1 MIGRLHKELDEV
13 QRYFNMRENDLRRTE
28 EKRNTHRFVVEQKAK
43 EIEQLRV
50 ALQGKD
56 GELQQ
61 ERAALGKV
69 RSQIALKDT
78 TFTEAQAR
86 AERERMALEDA
97 QACLAQAERK
107 AQEVE
112 GLANTLNEKS
122 DALAVVEGQ
131 LGKERTTRER
141 AESQLQIA
149 HEELGGARNAL

>member
-1 MIGRLHKELDEV
+1 V
-13 QRYFNMRENDLRRTE
+13 
-28 EKRNTHRFVVEQKAK
+28 
-43 EIEQLRV
+43 
-50 ALQGKD
+50 
-56 GELQQ
+56 
-61 ERAALGKV
+61 
-69 RSQIALKDT
+69 
-78 TFTEAQAR
+78 
-86 AERERMALEDA
+86 

-131 LGKERTTRER
+131 LGEERTTRER

>member
-1 MIGRLHKELDEV
+1 MIGRLHEELDEV

-28 EKRNTHRFVVEQKAK
+28 DKRNTHRSVVEQKTK

-56 GELQQ
+56 DELQQ

-78 TFTEAQAR
+78 TFTEAQAH